1 MKHIRT
7 TSFFKRHKWVTVG
20 IVSIVSVLIFV
31 GIGFAVLRMIDPS
44 YFFSSSLVQHQ
55 VTKRIGPV
63 DKDIFE
69 LLPVALGFRTPQTY
83 LILFLNNTEIRPG
96 GGFIGVYAVVRVD
109 RGKMEVVTLE
119 GSEIL
124 DYQTPDTWKPA
135 PPQILAE
142 NLGVSQWYFRDSNW
156 SPDFVTN
163 ATRAIEFYAEQGGL
177 VGRNIDGVLAISTA
191 VLEEIMT
198 RTGSV
203 TVDGITFRPEN
214 VIETLEYD
222 VEYGY
227 RERGLSMSERKKIIQ
242 PLMLA
247 VVDRLRDDVLQNPIV
262 YREMLEKLLRERHA
276 MFYSTDPEIQ
286 KILDAHEWT
295 GRVHTVV
302 GDYLMWVDAN
312 LGALKTDYA
321 IHRELS
327 YVIEPAIDESGIS
340 YYRARV
346 SMHYRHT
353 RPFDWRTSRYRTYAR
368 VYVPEGSEL
377 ISVEGSMRTDR
388 SNDPGVVDSGV
399 EYSKQWF
406 GTFISIEPLTT
417 RTLTYTYRLPE
428 SIGSMIDAG
437 TYTLFTQKQSGVVN
451 ATLTLDLDFGT
462 HILQSAVPP
471 ELPEQWGDA
480 VYSMRMPF
488 ITDQSFRVELTR

>member
-1 MKHIRT
+1 MKKIHT
-7 TSFFKRHKWVTVG
+7 KSFFRRHRWLT
-20 IVSIVSVLIFV
+20 IVICSAVSVLIFV
-31 GIGFAVLRMIDPS
+31 GIGFAVLRMMDPS

-69 LLPVALGFRTPQTY
+69 LLPVALGFRSPQTY
-83 LILFLNNTEIRPG
+83 LVLFLNNTEIRPG
-96 GGFIGVYAVVRVD
+96 GGFIGVYAVIRVD
-109 RGKMEVVTLE
+109 RGKMEVLTLE

-124 DYQTPDTWKPA
+124 DYQTPDTWKPT
-135 PPQILAE
+135 PPQAITDHLR
-142 NLGVSQWYFRDSNW
+142 VSQWYFRDSNW

-191 VLEEIMT
+191 VLEEVMT
-198 RTGSV
+198 RTGPV

-227 RERGLSMSERKKIIQ
+227 RDRDISMSERKKIIH

-247 VVDRLRDDVLQNPIV
+247 IVDRLRDDVFQNPMI
-262 YREMLEKLLRERHA
+262 YREMLEQLLRERHA

-295 GRVHTVV
+295 GRVHEVE

-327 YVIEPAIDESGIS
+327 YTIEPAIDESGVS

-346 SMHYRHT
+346 SMQYRHT

-368 VYVPEGSEL
+368 VYVPDGAEL
-377 ISVEGSMRTDR
+377 ISVDGSMRTDR
-388 SNDPGVVDSGV
+388 SHEPGVIDAGI
-399 EYSKQWF
+399 EYGKQWF
-406 GTFISIEPLTT
+406 GAFISVEPLTT
-417 RTLTYTYRLPE
+417 RTLTYTYRLPS
-428 SIGSMIDAG
+428 SIDSMIEMG
-437 TYTLFTQKQSGVVN
+437 EYTLFVQKQSGIVN
-451 ATLTLDLDFGT
+451 ATLSLDLNFGT

-471 ELPEQWGDA
+471 EPPEQWGDA
-480 VYSMRMPF
+480 IYSVHMPF
-488 ITDQSFRVELTR
+488 VTDQAFQVELMR